1 MFRMSVL
8 PVFLVL
14 QDEMVFLEEMEGMEE
29 MDRKERTA

>member
-8 PVFLVL
+8 LVFLVL

-29 MDRKERTA
+29 MDRKEVTA